1 MLHKVHKSKNSA
13 LHGLAASLAIIFTA
27 IGGVGASML
36 VGTPVQARSNVYLI
50 PVRHDDLD
58 LTRTKDI
65 AILKRR
71 IHRIAE
77 RLCDPGGVARLIER
91 RATKRCEKDAA
102 ARALVLADRK
112 IALVR
117 FASRQQKLEHN

>member
-1 MLHKVHKSKNSA
+1 MLHKLQKSKHSA

-27 IGGVGASML
+27 ISGVGASML
-36 VGTPVQARSNVYLI
+36 AGTPAHARSSVRSI

-65 AILKRR
+65 TILKRR

-77 RLCDPGGVARLIER
+77 RLCDPGGVAGLIEMR
-91 RATKRCEKDAA
+91 TVKRCEKDAT
-102 ARALVLADRK
+102 ARALVLAEHK
-112 IALVR
+112 IALIG
-117 FASRQQKLEHN
+117 FASRQQKLERN